1 MTEATDNR
9 NVDLEIS
16 GHVASVVFNQP
27 SRHNAMSFSMWQQLA
42 AHMQQLASS
51 EQPNVRVVV
60 LTGAGERSFVSGS
73 DISEFHEQRSGD
85 DAINRY
91 NKIAADAE
99 TSVYNCPLPTIA
111 KINGYC
117 MGGGLGIAMGCDL
130 RLCSDDAVFSLP
142 AGRLGLGYEFDA
154 VCKLFD
160 LLGPTATSQLF
171 YSGKKLNATQALE
184 LGLVNQVVH
193 RDALEEEVNQLA
205 EGIAQQAPLTLKAYK
220 AALLEYRKP
229 AQQRDVAA
237 ISQMVNHCY
246 TSSDYAEGQA
256 AFREKRQPE
265 FKGV

>member
-9 NVDLEIS
+9 SVDLEVS

-27 SRHNAMSFSMWQQLA
+27 SRHNAMSLSMWQQLA
-42 AHMQQLASS
+42 AHMQQLNSAESALA
-51 EQPNVRVVV
+51 RVVV

-73 DISEFHEQRSGD
+73 DISEFQEQRSGD

-99 TSVYNCPLPTIA
+99 TSIYNCPC
-111 KINGYC
+111 YC

-142 AGRLGLGYEFDA
+142 AGLLGLGYEFDA

-171 YSGKKLNATQALE
+171 YGGKKLDAAQALE
-184 LGLVNQVVH
+184 LGLVNQVVPEH
-193 RDALEEEVNQLA
+193 SLEDEVNQLA

-220 AALLEYRKP
+220 AALLEY
-229 AQQRDVAA
+229 
-237 ISQMVNHCY
+237 
-246 TSSDYAEGQA
+246 
-256 AFREKRQPE
+256 
-265 FKGV
+265 